1 MRSLALVVALGCAM
15 APASAQVYKWV
26 DERGVTH
33 YSERPP
39 AHAKAKPTRKLDIT
53 LRGNDLPASEQ
64 ECRTIRCQ
72 YERLRQDR
80 LLREADQ
87 REEEESRAR
96 VAAISPPPVAPPG
109 TPSGGVIVDGY
120 APIYA
125 RPIGGVRPLPLPL
138 PLPSPLPLPVPHPLL
153 QAPAAEPSVAIGRS
167 SGGIG
172 R

>member
-1 MRSLALVVALGCAM
+1 MRTLLLVAALGCTI

-39 AHAKAKPTRKLDIT
+39 PNAKAKPAKKLDIT

-72 YERLRQDR
+72 YERLRRDR

-96 VAAISPPPVAPPG
+96 VAALTPPPVVPSG
-109 TPSGGVIVDGY
+109 TTSGGVIGDGY
-120 APIYA
+120 APIYI
-125 RPIGGVRPLPLPL
+125 RPVTGVRPLPLPL
-138 PLPSPLPLPVPHPLL
+138 PVPRPVQPLP
-153 QAPAAEPSVAIGRS
+153 APEPSVAIGSARGS
-167 SGGIG
+167 SGIG

>member
-1 MRSLALVVALGCAM
+1 MRTLALIVVLGCAM

-39 AHAKAKPTRKLDIT
+39 ASAKATPTRKLDIT
-53 LRGNDLPASEQ
+53 LRGNDLPAAEQ
-64 ECRTIRCQ
+64 ECSTIRCQ
-72 YERLRQDR
+72 YERLRRDR

-87 REEEESRAR
+87 RDEEESRAR
-96 VAAISPPPVAPPG
+96 VAAITPPPAVPAG

-125 RPIGGVRPLPLPL
+125 RPIGGVRPLPLPI
-138 PLPSPLPLPVPHPLL
+138 PMPLPVPAPHPLL
-153 QAPAAEPSVAIGRS
+153 PVPTAEPSVAIGNGRGS
-167 SGGIG
+167 SGIG

>member
-1 MRSLALVVALGCAM
+1 M

-39 AHAKAKPTRKLDIT
+39 ANAKARPTRKLDIT

-72 YERLRQDR
+72 YERLRRDR

-96 VAAISPPPVAPPG
+96 VAAISPPPAVPTG
-109 TPSGGVIVDGY
+109 TPGGGVIVDGY

-125 RPIGGVRPLPLPL
+125 RPVRSVRPLPLPLPL
-138 PLPSPLPLPVPHPLL
+138 PLPSPLPLPVPHPLQ
-153 QAPAAEPSVAIGRS
+153 QAPAAEPSVAIGIGR
-167 SGGIG
+167 GGIG

>member
-1 MRSLALVVALGCAM
+1 M

-39 AHAKAKPTRKLDIT
+39 VNAKAKPTRKLDIT
-53 LRGNDLPASEQ
+53 LRGNDLPAAEQ
-64 ECRTIRCQ
+64 ECSTIRCQ
-72 YERLRQDR
+72 YERLRRDR

-96 VAAISPPPVAPPG
+96 VAAVTPTPAVPPG
-109 TPSGGVIVDGY
+109 TAGGGVIGDVY

-125 RPIGGVRPLPLPL
+125 RPVAGVRPLPVPMPL
-138 PLPSPLPLPVPHPLL
+138 PLPTPHPLL
-153 QAPAAEPSVAIGRS
+153 PAPAAEPSVSIGRGS
-167 SGGIG
+167 SGIG